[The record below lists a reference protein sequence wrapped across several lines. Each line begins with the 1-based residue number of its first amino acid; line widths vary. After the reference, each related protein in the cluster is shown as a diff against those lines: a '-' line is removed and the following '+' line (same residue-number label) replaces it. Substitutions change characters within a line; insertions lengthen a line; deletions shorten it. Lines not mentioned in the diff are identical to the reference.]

1 MAIMDEATRK
11 MIAEEFMVWA
21 QFLNGCFII
30 WWWVHFT
37 TISRAQREKFPR
49 LARFFSWL
57 SGCAALVIFV
67 VYGLMDTIPFSN
79 DSPNPL
85 HRWMRIVLVGGYLA
99 ALGYIIKRRGEIS
112 PPTLPT
118 AK

>member
-1 MAIMDEATRK
+1 MDEATRK

-30 WWWVHFT
+30 WGWAYDMT
-37 TISRAQREKFPR
+37 MPRAQREKFPR
-49 LARFFSWL
+49 LTRFSSWL
-57 SGCAALVIFV
+57 FGIAALVIFV
-67 VYGLMDTIPFSN
+67 VYGLMDTIPFSE

-85 HRWMRIVLVGGYLA
+85 HLWMRIVLVGGYLA